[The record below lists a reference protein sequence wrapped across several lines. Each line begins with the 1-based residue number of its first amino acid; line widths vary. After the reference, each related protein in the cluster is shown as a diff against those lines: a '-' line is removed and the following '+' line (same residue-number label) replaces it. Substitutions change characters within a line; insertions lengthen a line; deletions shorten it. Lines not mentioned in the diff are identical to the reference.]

1 MAQKFTDIDDYLA
14 SLPEGVRD
22 VVQQVRQTIHAAVP
36 GSEETISYHM
46 PTMLRE
52 GRRYVHFSGWA
63 KHIALYPAPEGDA
76 HLVAALQP
84 YASGQGTLRFRLD
97 RPVPYALIGR
107 AAAALAAGLTADHQG

>member
-1 MAQKFTDIDDYLA
+1 MAQKFADIDDYLA

-22 VVQQVRQTIHAAVP
+22 VVQQVRDTIHAAVP
-36 GSEETISYHM
+36 GSQETISYNM
-46 PTMLRE
+46 PTLLRD

-76 HLVAALQP
+76 DLVAALQP

-107 AAAALAAGLTADHQG
+107 AAAALARDAAAGQG